1 MFGTSDSKASDMACL
16 MAKVIRFG
24 VPFALPPVFG
34 LPCSN
39 AILIDSILSSQG
51 LHDVLNYQI

>member
-1 MFGTSDSKASDMACL
+1 MACL